1 MKKIKKREKKQDV
14 RFAKTGLPTLALPN
28 SPWVGCH
35 WEHPVMVKPGF
46 CTVLPARKAAEVD
59 NTQKADPLLG

>member
-1 MKKIKKREKKQDV
+1 
-14 RFAKTGLPTLALPN
+14 
-28 SPWVGCH
+28 
-35 WEHPVMVKPGF
+35 MVKQGF